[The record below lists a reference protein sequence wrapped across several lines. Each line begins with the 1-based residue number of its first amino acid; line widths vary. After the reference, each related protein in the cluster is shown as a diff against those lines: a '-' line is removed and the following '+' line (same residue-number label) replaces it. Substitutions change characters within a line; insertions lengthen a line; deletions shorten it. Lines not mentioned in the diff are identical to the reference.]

1 MDGNA
6 AAIQSL
12 LERLR
17 SRDEAAFE
25 ELVREYGPRMYATI
39 RRIVRND
46 EDAADALQ
54 EAFLSASKAIDGFRG
69 DAKLSTWLH
78 RIAVNA
84 ALMRQRR
91 QRSES
96 ELDIDEWL
104 PHFDERGHFA
114 PEPVAWSQAADGRL
128 ESEEMRALV
137 RQKIDELPQTHR
149 NVLLLRDIEEL
160 SGAETA
166 AQLGISEN
174 AVKVRLHRARQA
186 LRALLAPLLERE

>member
-17 SRDEAAFE
+17 ARDEAAFE
-25 ELVREYGPRMYATI
+25 ELVHEYGPRMYATI

-54 EAFLSASKAIDGFRG
+54 EAFLSASKAIAGFRG

-91 QRSES
+91 QRPES
-96 ELDIDEWL
+96 ELDIDELL
-104 PHFDERGHFA
+104 PHFDERGHFER
-114 PEPVAWSQAADGRL
+114 EPVAWSQAADQRL

-137 RQKIDELPQTHR
+137 
-149 NVLLLRDIEEL
+149 
-160 SGAETA
+160 
-166 AQLGISEN
+166 
-174 AVKVRLHRARQA
+174 
-186 LRALLAPLLERE
+186 